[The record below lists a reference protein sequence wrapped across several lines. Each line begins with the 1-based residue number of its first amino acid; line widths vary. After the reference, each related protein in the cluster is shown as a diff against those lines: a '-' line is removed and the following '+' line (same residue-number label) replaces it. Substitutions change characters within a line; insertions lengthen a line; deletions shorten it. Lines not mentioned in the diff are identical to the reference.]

1 MDYYKRC
8 KMIAKNKSGWVL
20 HEYIKIT
27 ENEISEYPNVTGAY
41 AIVKIHDKFLI
52 GYNRWRGQ
60 WEFPAGGIEEG
71 ETARQA
77 AIREL
82 FEETHQ
88 SGVELKF
95 RGLFKVTDSHGTSK
109 YQAVFVGEKAELDS
123 FVYSDIDEME
133 EIYLWDLCEDIGYV
147 DECDKAIVEMVE
159 CMECG

>member
-1 MDYYKRC
+1 
-8 KMIAKNKSGWVL
+8 MIAKNKSGWVL
-20 HEYIKIT
+20 HEYIKIA

-41 AIVKIHDKFLI
+41 AIVKIHDKYLI

-88 SGVELKF
+88 SGVELEF